1 MAKKAKKGKKGSDK
15 GTKNE
20 FHSMKD
26 EEMRKRLLDEARQRT
41 MERIATEEQNFKLN
55 NYKIQNRWREIM
67 KAAKSEELRKSVEIL
82 QQVHSRHIDQ
92 KNAAK
97 ETLAHDLVEA
107 EEQYSTALQSHLIN
121 IDTLIDLQNARLLSL
136 ETQLEEDSR
145 MLDIEFSSERK
156 DTRLVSSSS
165 KTHWRLLKLQSLHA
179 REKTEILE
187 IMARA
192 EHEFQEAEADA
203 RHEYSSIKDDVK
215 NKNLE
220 EKHALRIQLE
230 GTVEDLWRQF
240 QSTLNQYNSSTEER
254 KRQFEELKQKDQ
266 KNAKEIEQQ
275 MKKLVKLQE
284 TIAQFKTRLSSNS
297 KDYEERNK
305 ALREKK
311 DVIQTQ
317 FQSLKKRMDMFRE
330 QERQRLTELTIVSSS
345 VLKTLREKVQTAE
358 EIIKLAEMN
367 RKSETEA
374 EQVIPFYSE
383 SGGDEIKKVINSQLD
398 IDLPR
403 EFNAM
408 EQFNKRHNKAL
419 LDQLV
424 LEKQRAQLQE
434 ENSHLRDILKQ
445 YLDGISISEDVLD
458 KLNPLF
464 VVNGCTNAPIRQRG

>member
-156 DTRLVSSSS
+156 DT
-165 KTHWRLLKLQSLHA
+165 Q
-179 REKTEILE
+179 
-187 IMARA
+187 
-192 EHEFQEAEADA
+192 HEFQEAEADA

>member
-67 KAAKSEELRKSVEIL
+67 K
-82 QQVHSRHIDQ
+82 
-92 KNAAK
+92 AAK

-266 KNAKEIEQQ
+266 KKR
-275 MKKLVKLQE
+275 K
-284 TIAQFKTRLSSNS
+284 
-297 KDYEERNK
+297 RN
-305 ALREKK
+305 
-311 DVIQTQ
+311 
-317 FQSLKKRMDMFRE
+317 
-330 QERQRLTELTIVSSS
+330 
-345 VLKTLREKVQTAE
+345 
-358 EIIKLAEMN
+358 
-367 RKSETEA
+367 
-374 EQVIPFYSE
+374 
-383 SGGDEIKKVINSQLD
+383 
-398 IDLPR
+398 
-403 EFNAM
+403 
-408 EQFNKRHNKAL
+408 
-419 LDQLV
+419 
-424 LEKQRAQLQE
+424 
-434 ENSHLRDILKQ
+434 
-445 YLDGISISEDVLD
+445 
-458 KLNPLF
+458 
-464 VVNGCTNAPIRQRG
+464 

>member
-1 MAKKAKKGKKGSDK
+1 
-15 GTKNE
+15 
-20 FHSMKD
+20 
-26 EEMRKRLLDEARQRT
+26 
-41 MERIATEEQNFKLN
+41 
-55 NYKIQNRWREIM
+55 
-67 KAAKSEELRKSVEIL
+67 
-82 QQVHSRHIDQ
+82 
-92 KNAAK
+92 
-97 ETLAHDLVEA
+97 
-107 EEQYSTALQSHLIN
+107 
-121 IDTLIDLQNARLLSL
+121 
-136 ETQLEEDSR
+136 
-145 MLDIEFSSERK
+145 
-156 DTRLVSSSS
+156 
-165 KTHWRLLKLQSLHA
+165 
-179 REKTEILE
+179 
-187 IMARA
+187 
-192 EHEFQEAEADA
+192 
-203 RHEYSSIKDDVK
+203 
-215 NKNLE
+215 
-220 EKHALRIQLE
+220 
-230 GTVEDLWRQF
+230 
-240 QSTLNQYNSSTEER
+240 
-254 KRQFEELKQKDQ
+254 
-266 KNAKEIEQQ
+266 

-374 EQVIPFYSE
+374 EQVI
-383 SGGDEIKKVINSQLD
+383 NSQLD